1 MGLGGGEQ
9 AMICTRSAKGVAM
22 TLWLALAAVCGVGCP
37 GCHSVIMGPAPT
49 CKVPKAVE
57 LEIETSDRVNLDS
70 DGRALPTQLRLYQL
84 TELSF
89 LQMATFDDIWQ
100 RAKETLGATLVA
112 VEELTTYPGQVMV
125 RRFDRNEKADY
136 LVGVAIFRNPIGA
149 TWRTIQEF
157 PLPGDPCKEHDDA
170 DFAPEYKDLRV
181 RMFLEDYRIES
192 VNNYAK
198 LPKRSCGGNATCPS
212 EAAPNELPPELRH
225 RRLRDFEEDP
235 SRPRATA
242 SGGEQQ

>member
-1 MGLGGGEQ
+1 
-9 AMICTRSAKGVAM
+9 MIRTRSAKRVAT
-22 TLWLALAAVCGVGCP
+22 TLWVVFAAVCGVVCS
-37 GCHSVIMGPAPT
+37 GCHSVILGPAPT

-57 LEIETSDRVNLDS
+57 LEIETSDRVNLDA

-89 LQMATFDDIWQ
+89 LQMATFEDIWQ

-170 DFAPEYKDLRV
+170 DFAPEYKDLRI

-242 SGGEQQ
+242 GGGEQQ